1 MRFST
6 TFRNALIASKVA
18 ERFADGG
25 RRQLVLTSRVEHA
38 KALAE
43 TIPGA
48 SLCVGSVPETK
59 RDYGAPVIVATYA
72 LAKEGLDIPDL
83 DAVHFATP
91 IKDPIAVRQS
101 AGRVE
106 RAKEGKMAPV
116 VYDYVDESIP
126 YCVRAYRKRR
136 AILK

>member
-1 MRFST
+1 M
-6 TFRNALIASKVA
+6 
-18 ERFADGG
+18 
-25 RRQLVLTSRVEHA
+25 VLTSRVDHA
-38 KALAE
+38 KALAK

-48 SLCVGSVPETK
+48 SLCVGSVPEHR

-101 AGRVE
+101 AGRAE
-106 RAKEGKMAPV
+106 GAKEGKMAPV
-116 VYDYVDESIP
+116 VYDCVDESIP
-126 YCVRAYRKRR
+126 YCVRAYQKRR